1 MATYKVNKGTPVA
14 FRDGAYPTA
23 YPSPHEG
30 ELFYNGSTGA
40 FQFIGLGV
48 GAWSSGGALNTGRN
62 SMGGSGSQTASV
74 CFGGISPARKAQTE
88 TYNGT
93 AWTEVNDMN
102 SARSMASSGQ
112 SQTAALGFAGNVSD
126 PSPKCALTELWDGS
140 SWTEVA
146 DLNIARNNTGGFG
159 TSTAGL
165 CVAGGVPA
173 PIANV
178 EEWNGTSWSEI
189 ADINTARNNG
199 GTMGVVYT
207 AGLYAGGPPNRAVTE
222 TWNGTSWTE
231 VADLNTGRT
240 GIKGF
245 GSSTSGVLGGGDPFT
260 ASTEIWDGTSWSEG
274 DDYAAAGA
282 QRSCGNGASSISGF
296 QAGGQVSGNNAS
308 TATEEWDFAHS
319 VKTIDV
325 S

>member
-1 MATYKVNKGTPVA
+1 MAKYKDIGGTTVG
-14 FRDGAYPTA
+14 FKSGAEEYT
-23 YPSPHEG
+23 YPSGAEG
-30 ELFYNGSTGA
+30 ELFYNSSNG
-40 FQFIGLGV
+40 QFEFVGLGTGV
-48 GAWSSGGALNTGRN
+48 WSSGGNLNTGRN
-62 SMGGSGSQTASV
+62 NLGGSGSQTSSV

-140 SWTEVA
+140 SWTEVG

-178 EEWNGTSWSEI
+178 EQWDGSSWTEI
-189 ADINTARNNG
+189 ADINTSRNNG
-199 GTMGVVYT
+199 GTMGVVAT
-207 AGLYAGGPPNRAVTE
+207 AGLYAGGPPNRTE
-222 TWNGTSWTE
+222 TELWNGTAWTE
-231 VADLNTGRT
+231 VNNLNTGRT
-240 GIKGF
+240 ELSGF
-245 GSSTSGVLGGGDPFT
+245 GSSTSGLLGGGDPVT
-260 ASTEIWDGTSWSEG
+260 GSTEVWDGTSWAEG
-274 DDYAAAGA
+274 DDYATAAGN
-282 QRSCGNGASSISGF
+282 RSCGNGASSVSGL
-296 QAGGQVSGNNAS
+296 QAGGFVTGNNAS
-308 TATEEWDFAHS
+308 TVTEEWNFSH
-319 VKTIDV
+319 TINTV
-325 S
+325 TTS